1 MLSHLIDP
9 GEIDAG
15 RPAIPV
21 DCVSHGGYEAW
32 LEAQPETTRNWL
44 GDTDFRPESG
54 SIGLVPGEAGR
65 LRLVVLGTGEQIPGL
80 WTYAGLPARLPEGA
94 YRLERPG
101 TPDIASKSA
110 LGWALGG
117 YAFTRY
123 RNQGKSFAD
132 LVWPEGA
139 DRAAVSRAAS
149 ATGFVRDLVNTPAGD
164 LGPAELAEA
173 ARSLAKECGATFTA
187 IVGEALLKKNYPAI
201 HAVGRAAA
209 QDPRLID
216 LQWGEADA
224 PKLTLVGKGV
234 CFDSG
239 GLDLKSPSAMKTMK
253 KDMGGAAH
261 VLGLA
266 SMVMQAG
273 LDVRLRVLIPAV
285 ENAVSSNAY
294 RPLDVVPTR
303 KGITIE
309 IGHTDAEGRVVLAD
323 ALAEASSETPDLL
336 IDFATLTGAARVA
349 LGPELPAMFTHDDKL
364 ADEFIAGAAAAED
377 PLWRLPLWR
386 PYRKL
391 IDGKTADLT
400 NSADTPYAGAIT
412 AALFLSEFVDRQVPY
427 VHFDVMAWNPSAR
440 PGRPEGGEAMAMR
453 AAYAAIAARYGR

>member
-9 GEIDAG
+9 GDIGAG
-15 RPAIPV
+15 RPAVPV
-21 DCVSHGGYEAW
+21 VAVGQGEYDAW
-32 LEAQPETTRNWL
+32 LEAQPRATRNWL

-54 SIGLVPGEAGR
+54 GVGLVPGKAGR
-65 LRLVVLGTGEQIPGL
+65 LALVVLGTGEEAPGL

-94 YRLERPG
+94 YRLEQPG
-101 TPDIASKSA
+101 APDIAGKSA
-110 LGWALGG
+110 LGWALGS

-123 RNQGKSFAD
+123 RSADKGFAD

-139 DRAAVSRAAS
+139 DVAAVSRAAM
-149 ATGFVRDLVNTPAGD
+149 ATGLVRDLVNTPAGD

-173 ARSLAKECGATFTA
+173 ARALAEECGAAFTV
-187 IVGEALLKKNYPAI
+187 IVGEALLEKNYPAI

-209 QDPRLID
+209 QAPRLID

-239 GLDLKSPSAMKTMK
+239 GLDLKPASAMKTMK

-266 SMVMQAG
+266 SMIMRAG

-285 ENAVSSNAY
+285 ENAVSANAY

-303 KGITIE
+303 KGVTIE

-323 ALAEASSETPDLL
+323 ALAEASSENPDLL

-349 LGPELPAMFTHDDKL
+349 LGPELPAMFTDDDAL
-364 ADEFIAGAAAAED
+364 ADAFIAGAAAEED

-391 IDGKTADLT
+391 IDGKMADLT
-400 NSADTPYAGAIT
+400 NSADTPHGGAIT
-412 AALFLSEFVDRQVPY
+412 AALFLAEFVDRQIPY
-427 VHFDVMAWNPSAR
+427 AHFDVMAWNPAAR

-453 AAYAAIAARYGR
+453 AAYAVIAARFGG